1 MCLTIIYIK
10 KYIRIDQKYFLE
22 NSTSSKNR
30 QFWHKIAIFTTF
42 PFSRNFFR
50 YFTAIYVKK
59 PIFWAPID
67 LSTRFGWIWK
77 NRNVK
82 CLKCPSV
89 YLSVTI
95 SGICYFWNFI
105 SRVPLR
111 IKGWNFFWM
120 KFKLLRSNVP
130 KIMKKFHREVG
141 HLNFWKSRKI
151 GWELF
156 LHIYW
161 FWQSTFV
168 KFCEYF
174 QMEILGVVDY
184 YFGLIKGIGALSG
197 AGWGSPLWACQPTD
211 IDKM

>member
-1 MCLTIIYIK
+1 M
-10 KYIRIDQKYFLE
+10 
-22 NSTSSKNR
+22 
-30 QFWHKIAIFTTF
+30 
-42 PFSRNFFR
+42 
-50 YFTAIYVKK
+50 
-59 PIFWAPID
+59 
-67 LSTRFGWIWK
+67 
-77 NRNVK
+77 
-82 CLKCPSV
+82 
-89 YLSVTI
+89 YLSI
-95 SGICYFWNFI
+95 YLLLSGIRYFWNLI

-141 HLNFWKSRKI
+141 LLNFWKSRKI

-211 IDKM
+211 RMYISFLQITCFSWCYISATTWPLGLKFFLWGRVGIKIIHANFQVPTPSGSMFSRHVKITILAFFLIFHTI

>member
-1 MCLTIIYIK
+1 MSI
-10 KYIRIDQKYFLE
+10 
-22 NSTSSKNR
+22 
-30 QFWHKIAIFTTF
+30 
-42 PFSRNFFR
+42 
-50 YFTAIYVKK
+50 
-59 PIFWAPID
+59 
-67 LSTRFGWIWK
+67 
-77 NRNVK
+77 
-82 CLKCPSV
+82 
-89 YLSVTI
+89 YLSICLV
-95 SGICYFWNFI
+95 SGIRYFWNFI

-130 KIMKKFHREVG
+130 KIIKKFHREVG

-184 YFGLIKGIGALSG
+184 YFGLIKGIGVHSG
-197 AGWGSPLWACQPTD
+197 AGLGSPLWTCQPTD
-211 IDKM
+211 LFISYLCNSVHYLN